1 MNSKLEGA
9 VNLTSPNPVTN
20 QEFTAALARVLNRPA
35 IFPAPAFALKAV
47 LGGFS
52 SEVLGSKRVIPK
64 VLADAKFEFE
74 YQHVSAALTALV
86 D

>member
-1 MNSKLEGA
+1 MNSKIEGA

-20 QEFTAALARVLNRPA
+20 QEFTASLARILKRPA
-35 IFPAPAFALKAV
+35 LFPAPAFALKAV

-52 SEVLGSKRVIPK
+52 SEVLGSKKVIPQ
-64 VLADAKFEFE
+64 VLTDEKFEFE
-74 YQHVSAALTALV
+74 FPFVSDALTALI